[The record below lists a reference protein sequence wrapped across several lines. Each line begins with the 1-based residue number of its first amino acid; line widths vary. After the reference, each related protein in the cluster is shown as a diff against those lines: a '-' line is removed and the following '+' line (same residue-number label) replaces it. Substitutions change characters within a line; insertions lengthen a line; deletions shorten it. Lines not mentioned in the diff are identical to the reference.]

1 MNEWDGHSFFY
12 RMNESVNEGRMYR
25 QIGMSKEWRWC
36 FQCRKILGIR
46 DARLKK
52 WPSLNSGHQG
62 TAIRIMP
69 TKGQRSGNERL
80 YESWVSPS
88 VEVCSLIMRYV
99 MSMEMVWM
107 NMDFQD
113 RNDKQTTLYFT
124 FTRKAQCLKVI
135 FYNFTIVIS
144 LECYFYALPVN
155 LSTENRIY
163 RFFTIFCWMFSYT
176 YSLWLESK
184 ICRDIAM
191 IVS

>member
-25 QIGMSKEWRWC
+25 QKVMSKEWRWC

-99 MSMEMVWM
+99 MSMEMVRMTWIFRTEM
-107 NMDFQD
+107 TN
-113 RNDKQTTLYFT
+113 RRLYILHLQE
-124 FTRKAQCLKVI
+124 KLNAKSDYLQ
-135 FYNFTIVIS
+135 FYN
-144 LECYFYALPVN
+144 CYFFRMLFLRIASEFIDWKSN
-155 LSTENRIY
+155 LQILYHFLLNVFIY
-163 RFFTIFCWMFSYT
+163 
-176 YSLWLESK
+176 L
-184 ICRDIAM
+184 
-191 IVS
+191 